1 MVVGRISRWVPEK
14 DPETVVDVVY
24 CNSGVS
30 CIASRNRGVSHR
42 LVPEKDPETIVDVVY
57 CNSGVSCI
65 ASRNRGVSHRL
76 VPEKDP
82 ETVVDVVYC
91 NSGVSCIASC
101 NRGVSHRLVPEKDP
115 ETFVRAAALVAA
127 HHAGVVFRLWG
138 DGPERGRL
146 EALAAN
152 LSLGSRLL
160 TCVRHLCYYRP
171 YMRHL
176 CRRAA

>member
-1 MVVGRISRWVPEK
+1 MVVGRISRW
-14 DPETVVDVVY
+14 
-24 CNSGVS
+24 
-30 CIASRNRGVSHR
+30 
-42 LVPEKDPETIVDVVY
+42 VPEKDPETIVDVVY

-65 ASRNRGVSHRL
+65 ASR
-76 VPEKDP
+76 
-82 ETVVDVVYC
+82 
-91 NSGVSCIASC
+91 